1 MTVYRLPTPVLPGRT
16 AEVLA
21 VERLL
26 DRARAGESGA
36 LVVRGEAGIGKSAL
50 IRHVQAAAPDML
62 VICEGAAETE
72 RTLPYAGLHLVLKSV
87 LGGIDELPEPQAL
100 ALRGALGLGNAGQAA
115 NDRFLVGLAVLTLL
129 AELGADRPLLC
140 LVDDAHWLDGA
151 SADVLLF
158 AARRLAA
165 EGVVMIFAAR
175 DEHAPA
181 FSADGIDE
189 LVLERLDPT
198 AATAV
203 LAEHAPDLP
212 RHVVDWIKREAQG
225 NPLAL
230 LELANS
236 HLAGR
241 STNVPLGPLDIPRLG
256 TMSSGSRV
264 EREFIARVADLPAAA
279 RTALL
284 VGAADGTCDMG
295 VVVGAAALLGST
307 ISDFEAAQRAELLMF
322 VEGCYGFQHPLIRAA
337 VYRSAT
343 IKERQDAHLALATVL
358 GASDDVDR
366 QTWHRAAAAI
376 APDENVAV
384 ALDRSAER
392 ARDRGSPEAAAAASE
407 QAAGLSTDAAGRGRR
422 YAEAAAAAS
431 EAGQREWAASLAGYA
446 ALYLRDP
453 VQLAG
458 LARITAALAVDEK
471 EPERAVTPLLDAAEA
486 VAEHDGEIASDLL
499 MRVVEVGW
507 AARDRGIVD
516 QAVAAVDE
524 LRLPGATEVRALATV
539 VAGQLGDDAAL
550 QGSFAALRTLTASG
564 DPYDLRV
571 MVMIANCYLLLGD
584 HASAHEI
591 AVKVVRCGRNAG
603 KLHTLP
609 GALAVLAATRWHRGR
624 RSDAVADAT
633 EGLRLARDTGQHQS
647 IGALTGVL
655 AHLAAVAG
663 DESAFDATS
672 DPAHRGLLALGLG
685 RFDEAADRI
694 AELDADVLVLPDFV
708 EAAARAGRTE
718 RARSAAERFARWAE
732 HVGQPW
738 ARAVARRNA
747 ALVDCDHA
755 ERLFVEAAAL
765 HRSDGERPFERA
777 RTDLLHGELLRRNRR
792 RSAARAP
799 LRAALETFERLGA
812 APWAARARSEL
823 RATGETRS
831 AGPSGGPADLTPQEL
846 QVVRLAAEGLTN
858 RDIGA
863 QLFLSP
869 RTVGYHLHKAFPK
882 LGVASRAQLATL
894 DLTA

>member
-1 MTVYRLPTPVLPGRT
+1 MSVHRLHAPVLPGRT

-26 DRARAGESGA
+26 ERARAGQSGA

-72 RTLPYAGLHLVLKSV
+72 RTLPYAGLHLVLKGV

-100 ALRGALGLGNAGQAA
+100 ALRGALGLGSAGQAA
-115 NDRFLVGLAVLTLL
+115 GDRFLVGLAVLTLL
-129 AELGADRPLLC
+129 AELAADRPVLC
-140 LVDDAHWLDGA
+140 LVDDAHWLDRA

-165 EGVVMIFAAR
+165 EGVLMIFAAR
-175 DEHAPA
+175 DDHAPA
-181 FSADGIDE
+181 FAAGGLDE
-189 LVLERLDPT
+189 LVLQRLDPT
-198 AATAV
+198 AAAAV

-212 RHVVDWIKREAQG
+212 RHVVDWIRREAQG

-230 LELANS
+230 IELANS

-241 STNVPLGPLDIPRLG
+241 SSNVPIGPLDTPRLG
-256 TMSSGSRV
+256 ATSSGSRV
-264 EREFIARVADLPAAA
+264 EREFMARIAELPAAA
-279 RTALL
+279 RTAVL

-295 VVVGAAALLGST
+295 LVVGAAALLGST
-307 ISDFEAAQRAELLMF
+307 LADFETAQRAELLMF

-343 IKERQDAHLALATVL
+343 IKERQDAHLALAAVL

-366 QTWHRAAAAI
+366 QTWHRAAAAVE
-376 APDENVAV
+376 PDENVAV

-392 ARDRGSPEAAAAASE
+392 ARERGSPEAAASASE
-407 QAAGLSTDAAGRGRR
+407 QAAGLSTDAAGKGRR
-422 YAEAAAAAS
+422 YAEAAEAAS
-431 EAGQREWAASLAGYA
+431 DAGQREWAASLAGFA

-453 VQLAG
+453 VQLAK

-471 EPERAVTPLLDAAEA
+471 EPERAARPLLDAARA
-486 VAEHDGEIASDLL
+486 VAEHDAEMASDLL
-499 MRVVEVGW
+499 MRVVEAGW
-507 AARDRGIVD
+507 AARARGIVD

-524 LRLPGATEVRALATV
+524 LRLPGAEHVRALATV
-539 VAGQLGDDAAL
+539 AAGQLGDETAL

-564 DPYDLRV
+564 DPHDLRV

-584 HASAHEI
+584 HESAHAI
-591 AVKVVRCGRNAG
+591 ATQVAQCGRNAG
-603 KLHTLP
+603 KLHVLP
-609 GALAVLAATRWHRGR
+609 GALAVLAATWWHRGQR
-624 RSDAVADAT
+624 CDAVTDVT
-633 EGLRLARDTGQHQS
+633 EGLRLARDTGQQQS
-647 IGALTGVL
+647 VGALTRAH

-663 DESAFDATS
+663 EEAEFDATS
-672 DPAHRGLLALGLG
+672 DPAQRGLLALGLG
-685 RFDEAADRI
+685 RFDEAADRL
-694 AELDADVLVLPDFV
+694 AELDGDVLVLPDLV
-708 EAAARAGRTE
+708 EAAARAGRE
-718 RARSAAERFARWAE
+718 ELARTVAERFARWAE

-738 ARAVARRNA
+738 ARAVARRSA
-747 ALVDCDHA
+747 ALADCDHA
-755 ERLFVEAAAL
+755 EPHFVAAAAL
-765 HRSDGERPFERA
+765 HRSDGARPFERA
-777 RTDLLHGELLRRNRR
+777 RTDLLHGEWLRRTRR

-799 LRAALETFERLGA
+799 LRAALETFEQLGA

-846 QVVRLAAEGLTN
+846 LVVRLAAAGLTN

-894 DLTA
+894 DLSA